1 MSRNTV
7 CDSEDA
13 RTRHPSKSS
22 QCAMKRHIRNDGQS
36 AKWCVC
42 TREREGAIV
51 TQSCPTLCDPRDCS
65 LPGSFVQARIREWVA
80 ISFSRGSSQP
90 RDQTW
95 VSHIAGRLFTVW
107 ATREVV
113 ASKYKGQ
120 LKKYQQIHAWL
131 YLIIY
136 RQYIR
141 ICNESIDFF
150 QRNTWDRGSNKV
162 VNDNHQSDEI
172 I

>member
-1 MSRNTV
+1 MV
-7 CDSEDA
+7 CVH
-13 RTRHPSKSS
+13 T
-22 QCAMKRHIRNDGQS
+22 
-36 AKWCVC
+36 W
-42 TREREGAIV
+42 EREGVIV
-51 TQSCPTLCDPRDCS
+51 AQSCPTLCDPRDCS
-65 LPGSFVQARIREWVA
+65 LPGSFVQARILEWVA
-80 ISFSRGSSQP
+80 ISFSRGPSQP

-141 ICNESIDFF
+141 ICNESIHFF
-150 QRNTWDRGSNKV
+150 QRTQDRSSNKV
-162 VNDNHQSDEI
+162 ITDSHHRLNNLDEAYLSRRDGLWASG
-172 I
+172 